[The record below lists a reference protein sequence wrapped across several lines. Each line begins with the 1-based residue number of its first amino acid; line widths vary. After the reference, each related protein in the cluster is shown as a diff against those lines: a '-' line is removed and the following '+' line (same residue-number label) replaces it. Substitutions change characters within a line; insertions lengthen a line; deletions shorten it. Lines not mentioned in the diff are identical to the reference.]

1 MYIYFVPDTKTN
13 FMSKDTTTLNFRGN
27 GKLLLS
33 GEYFIL
39 DGAVG
44 LAIPVRLGQRMS
56 VMQGEEAGLH
66 WQSLTL
72 RGETWFEARFELPTL
87 EISSTTHDE
96 SAKILQ
102 KIMRYARSKD
112 LDFMRGET
120 QLKITT
126 RLEFPQDWGMGSSS
140 TLIYMMAKW
149 AKLNPFELLE
159 KTFGGSGYDLIC
171 AEVNTPIFFQKQEEQ
186 RVYQPTEFGKHPETG
201 EPLPF
206 LKNLYLVH
214 LNKKQNSREG
224 IERYREWDDEDNKAQ
239 RAQQI
244 SMLTDRF
251 QRATSLPEL
260 NAIIREHEDI
270 VSSSLKL
277 KMAKDLYFNDFW
289 GEVKS
294 LGAWG
299 GDFVLVTSQRTP
311 QSTKTYFREKGFKVC
326 LKYLDVV
333 I

>member
-1 MYIYFVPDTKTN
+1 
-13 FMSKDTTTLNFRGN
+13 MSKDTTNLNFRGN

-39 DGAVG
+39 DGGVG
-44 LAIPVRLGQRMS
+44 LAVPLRMGQRMS
-56 VMQGEEAGLH
+56 VTQGEEAGLH

-87 EISSTTHDE
+87 DILSTTDE
-96 SAKILQ
+96 EAAEILQ
-102 KIMRYARSKD
+102 KMMRYARSKD

-126 RLEFPQDWGMGSSS
+126 RLEFPRNWGFGSSS
-140 TLIYMMAKW
+140 TLVYMVAKW
-149 AKLNPFELLE
+149 AKLNPFELLD

-171 AEVNTPIFFQKQEEQ
+171 AEVETPIFFQKQEKV
-186 RVYQPTEFGKHPETG
+186 RAYQPTEFGKHPETG
-201 EPLPF
+201 ENLPF

-214 LNKKQNSREG
+214 LNKKQNSREA
-224 IERYREWDDEDNKAQ
+224 IERYRAWDDEDKKLE
-239 RAQQI
+239 RLQQI
-244 SMLTDRF
+244 SVLSQRF
-251 QRATSLPEL
+251 QFSTSLPEL
-260 NAIIREHEDI
+260 NAVIREHEDI

-277 KMAKDLYFNDFW
+277 RMAKDLYFNDFW

-326 LKYLDVV
+326 LKYLDIV

>member
-1 MYIYFVPDTKTN
+1 MEEAV
-13 FMSKDTTTLNFRGN
+13 KDLNFRGN

-44 LAIPVRLGQRMS
+44 LAVPVRLGQRMS
-56 VMQGEEAGLH
+56 VLQGEEPGLH
-66 WQSLTL
+66 WASLTH
-72 RGETWFEARFELPTL
+72 RGQVWFEARFELPTL
-87 EISSTTHDE
+87 DILSTTHNE
-96 SAKILQ
+96 SAEMLQ
-102 KIMRYARSKD
+102 KMMRYARSKD

-120 QLKITT
+120 KLKVTT
-126 RLEFPQDWGMGSSS
+126 RLEFPRNWGLGSSS
-140 TLIYMMAKW
+140 TLIYMVAKW
-149 AKLNPFELLE
+149 AKLNPFELLG

-171 AEVNTPIFFQKQEEQ
+171 AEVNTPIFFQKQEKQ
-186 RVYQPTEFGKHPETG
+186 RVFQPTDFGKHPETG
-201 EPLPF
+201 ENLPF

-224 IERYREWDDEDNKAQ
+224 IERYRGWDDEEKKAQ
-239 RAQQI
+239 RVQQI

-251 QRATSLPEL
+251 QRSTSLQEL
-260 NAIIREHEDI
+260 NAVIREHEDI

-277 KMAKDLYFNDFW
+277 RMVKDLYFNDFW

-326 LKYLDVV
+326 LKYVDTVL
-333 I
+333 